1 MDRTMNQELL
11 AEQFP
16 ILDFDS
22 LSEPILRSN
31 HEGLEIVFP
40 RHLILCFFR
49 EVIEKVVLE
58 YGGKELYTFRSEVKP
73 FPFYEIG
80 VDGKRLPID
89 KLGVGAPVAVM
100 QMETGVALGARYVVA
115 CGGCGVLDHEIACGH
130 ILLPTSAFREEGTS
144 YHYLPPSA
152 EVEIDEKSLRILE
165 ETLKEHGV
173 DYLRTKT
180 WTTDAAYHETERKAA
195 AYLAKGCLAVEM
207 EVASLAAV
215 AKFRGV
221 DYAQYLY
228 AGDAVVAKQWDNRAW
243 NDRSDIREN
252 LFWLSVDACLKMGD

>member
-1 MDRTMNQELL
+1 MSPELL
-11 AEQFP
+11 AERFP
-16 ILDFDS
+16 ILDFDP
-22 LSEPILRSN
+22 LSEAILHPN
-31 HEGLEIVFP
+31 HEGLEIDFP
-40 RHLILCFFR
+40 RHLVLCFFR
-49 EVIEKVVLE
+49 EVIEKVVQE
-58 YGGKELYTFRSEVKP
+58 HDGKELHSIRSEVKP
-73 FPFYEIG
+73 FPFYEIEVEG
-80 VDGKRLPID
+80 QRIAITQV
-89 KLGVGAPVAVM
+89 GVGAPLAVM
-100 QMETGVALGARYVVA
+100 QMEVGVALGARHVVA

-130 ILLPTSAFREEGTS
+130 ILLPTSAFREEGAS

-152 EVEIDEKSLRILE
+152 EVELDEKLLRILE

-180 WTTDAAYHETERKAA
+180 WTTDAAYRETERKAA

-221 DYAQYLY
+221 NYAQYLY

-243 NDRSDIREN
+243 TDRSDIREN
-252 LFWLSVDACLKMGD
+252 LFWLSVEACLKMGE